1 MKENIKA
8 TIFDLDGT
16 LVDSMWVWSQIDIDY
31 LASKN
36 LTVPPALKDEISHLG
51 FIDVA
56 LYFKKR
62 FNIDDDLNT
71 ILETWN
77 NMALEHYSHNVKL
90 KPGVLDFL
98 KYLKSN
104 NIKIGLASSSNL
116 LLIESVLK
124 SNGIYEYFDAIT
136 TTDEAKKDKSNPD
149 VYLLAA
155 DKLKTAPE
163 DCVVFEDIAE
173 GIKGAKLAKMSVIA
187 VYDESSKDKKETL
200 SELADDYIYDFNEL
214 IK

>member
-1 MKENIKA
+1 MKKNIKA
-8 TIFDLDGT
+8 AIFDLDGT
-16 LVDSMWVWSQIDIDY
+16 LIDSMWVWSQIDIDY
-31 LASKN
+31 LASKR
-36 LTVPPALKDEISHLG
+36 LEVPSNLKDEIAHLG

-62 FNIDDDLNT
+62 FNLDDDLET

-77 NMALEHYSHNVKL
+77 KMALEHYSHNVKL
-90 KPGVLDFL
+90 KPGVLEFL
-98 KYLKSN
+98 KYLKDN
-104 NIKIGLASSSNL
+104 DIKIGLASSSNL

-155 DKLKTAPE
+155 DKLKTSP
-163 DCVVFEDIAE
+163 DSCVVFEDIPE
-173 GIKGAKLAKMSVIA
+173 GIKGAKLANMSTIA
-187 VYDESSKDKKETL
+187 VYDESSESKKDIL
-200 SELADDYIYDFNEL
+200 SELADNYIYDFNEL

>member
-77 NMALEHYSHNVKL
+77 NMALEYYSHNVKL